1 MDENKT
7 ENLSLSQFCD
17 LIKLA
22 INQSFQ
28 YKKYWIIGEIANLN
42 NSRKHCYLTMV
53 EKDSDTGIVKAE
65 IKGMIWETQY
75 KLIDDAFNKAGI
87 KLKEGQKI
95 LFSATINYSNIHGL
109 SLIIDNIKPEFT
121 LGLILL
127 EKQKTIQLLKAN
139 GEYFLNKEKEFPLVA
154 QNIAII
160 SAEDSRGYHD
170 FIDKLLQNKNNIKFR
185 IELFSASLQGEEAAN
200 SIKQR
205 LIEIYQQINKFDVV
219 VIIRGGGGNVNLDC
233 FNDYKLAR
241 AVARFPI
248 PIITGIGHAKDIL
261 VIDEV
266 AFKNCLTPTDAAV
279 YLISK
284 TFEFKN
290 YLNESLLK
298 IEKLYKQKHFSEQKA
313 IQISSDKL
321 HALSNKIIANE
332 INKTQNI
339 KKWIKDKSISVKN
352 NHKFLLQ
359 NRQLQIKNKWNQIFN
374 NELNNNE
381 ILKNNINHISKN
393 IITAENKENQAKYY
407 QLKSELRIT
416 IQSEKTR
423 NILNQEKMN
432 QNNPLL
438 ILEKGYA
445 FIKRKNKIITSVDNL
460 KTNDVVDIVLKDG
473 QTKAI
478 IK

>member
-1 MDENKT
+1 MEENKN

-42 NSRKHCYLTMV
+42 NSRKHCYLTLV
-53 EKDSDTGIVKAE
+53 EKDSETGNVKAE

-75 KLIDDAFNKAGI
+75 KSIDDSFTKAGI

-95 LFSATINYSNIHGL
+95 LFSASISYSNVHGL
-109 SLIIDNIKPEFT
+109 SLVIDNIKPEFT

-127 EKQKTIQLLKAN
+127 ERQKTIQLLKAN
-139 GEYFLNKEKEFPLVA
+139 GEYLLNKQKEFPLVA
-154 QNIAII
+154 QNIAVI
-160 SAEDSRGYHD
+160 SAEDSRGFHD
-170 FIDKLLQNKNNIKFR
+170 FIDKLSQNQYNIKFKV
-185 IELFSASLQGEEAAN
+185 ELFSASLQGEEAAN

-284 TFEFKN
+284 AFEFKT
-290 YLNESLLK
+290 YLNELLLK

-321 HALSNKIIANE
+321 HALSNKIITNE

-339 KKWIKDKSISVKN
+339 KKWILDKSISVKN
-352 NHKFLLQ
+352 EHKFLLQ
-359 NRQLQIKNKWNQIFN
+359 NKQLQLKNKWNQLFN
-374 NELNNNE
+374 NELNSNE
-381 ILKNNINHISKN
+381 ILKNNINNISKN
-393 IITAENKENQAKYY
+393 IITTENKENQTKYY
-407 QLKSELRIT
+407 QIKSELRII
-416 IQSEKTR
+416 IQSEKTK
-423 NILNQEKMN
+423 NIINQEKMN
-432 QNNPLL
+432 QNNPQL

-445 FIKRKNKIITSVDNL
+445 FIKNKNKVVTSIDNL
-460 KTNDVVDIVLKDG
+460 KTNDEVDIVLKDG